1 MGKAAVDIIIVQ
13 LEKLI
18 PSGNQLAIGAIFAQA
33 KEIEKKQI
41 MDAYNQGYRDCEV
54 DLNDYS
60 MNEDI
65 AEFTDAEQY
74 FKQTYGD

>member
-1 MGKAAVDIIIVQ
+1 MEKTAIQ
-13 LEKLI
+13 TLKEKL
-18 PSGNQLAIGAIFAQA
+18 PSLFENDENGFYKKLFEEME
-33 KEIEKKQI
+33 KLEKKQI

-74 FKQTYGD
+74 YKQTYGG